1 MRFKLFLFVLVNIFA
16 TVSNGSILTDSD
28 SNTGKGLIDTDDKM
42 RHLRGTLNHAKTN
55 DEERIAPVAAFAA
68 GYLGAQQARMRAEQL
83 AKQGGKVAAAN
94 HATQT
99 NKIGVDKISG
109 ALTSASKK
117 DRAGAIAFS
126 LLSSAYLWRP
136 AQSFIYW
143 LNHAIPPLASN
154 SET

>member
-16 TVSNGSILTDSD
+16 TVSNGFILTDSD
-28 SNTGKGLIDTDDKM
+28 SNTGIGLIDTDDKM

-117 DRAGAIAFS
+117 DRAGAIAFFAT
-126 LLSSAYLWRP
+126 LLGL
-136 AQSFIYW
+136 
-143 LNHAIPPLASN
+143 PLAAGAVILLLAKSHHTT
-154 SET
+154 SGEQ